1 MSKENAIAYIDQLA
15 PEHTRTSC
23 EEGHSYNAAFAF
35 DGRTYNKC
43 ERCTLIRVA
52 LLALGENEPSEEDE

>member
-23 EEGHSYNAAFAF
+23 EASETYNAAFVL
-35 DGRTYNKC
+35 DGVHYNYC
-43 ERCTLIRVA
+43 ERCTLMRIA
-52 LLALGENEPSEEDE
+52 LLALGEIEPLEEDE